1 MHKKLL
7 LTILFYGLSINHGFS
22 ATPFDGVASN
32 APLSIIFN
40 GADPYIFLG
49 VGDQVRVSYFI
60 RNRDTAPHRIF
71 FNNTYPAGA
80 VSQLSNVPDSC
91 NFSIP
96 LAANATCQLGLLITG
111 NQLSRGVTTGGPQI
125 CIGTT
130 ANVCSR
136 PPATDILTIT
146 RV

>member
-1 MHKKLL
+1 M
-7 LTILFYGLSINHGFS
+7 IYSLSISHGFS
-22 ATPFDGVASN
+22 ATPFDNFAAN

-40 GADPYIFLG
+40 GADPYIFVG
-49 VGDQVRVSYFI
+49 VGDQVSVSYII

-91 NFSIP
+91 NFLIP
-96 LAANATCQLGLLITG
+96 LAANASCQLGLLITG
-111 NQLSRGVTTGGPQI
+111 NRLSRGVSSGGPQI
-125 CIGTT
+125 CVGTT

-146 RV
+146 RT